1 MDKYS
6 IEIVPKAEKEFSRLS
21 EIIKSRV
28 SSKII
33 VLEDNPRPFGCKKL
47 VGTDYYR
54 IRIGD
59 YRVVYSIKDSSKTVK
74 ILSIAHRKEVYR

>member
-6 IEIVPKAEKEFSRLS
+6 IEIVPKAEKEFSRLP

-28 SSKII
+28 RSKILL
-33 VLEDNPRPFGCKKL
+33 LEDNPRPFGCKKL

-59 YRVVYSIKDSSKTVK
+59 YRVVYSINDSSKIVK
-74 ILSIAHRKEVYR
+74 ILSIAHRKEIYR